1 MVSSSLPLSISI
13 ESSATNITER
23 SLNCDDDSRHEN
35 CSLRS
40 SCDDCSSLS
49 SSDAD
54 DDDNEK
60 KRCVDES
67 FVAINDDNLIND
79 DAITKDDNY
88 FSSIDNSNVVEEVL
102 THRKLGDD
110 NKSTNNVIDPK
121 SVVKELQR
129 QLAEALSNVEKYKK
143 QVGQSHEQSL
153 LLVKK
158 CSLLEAK
165 LSSSSSNNI
174 PHRSPSPSESLN
186 SSSASHGISTNLD
199 SSALATNTRN
209 SASLPAETDLNR
221 HQSSSS
227 SEDVMELVKL
237 VHHYQTELKHLMDEN
252 NTLQRKID
260 NDGLIIAKLKSS
272 QTTLEEN
279 KSQLEM
285 ELLNQIS
292 SLAQSNR
299 RMEEDYAAQLKEKC
313 DLIEN
318 LQKHIREN
326 LNNTVGGA
334 ESSTSVQQQEE
345 LQSLVKLVE
354 QENEELRCDV
364 HTLSSRNAVL
374 NAELLN
380 LTDQMEAYRQL
391 ETIIVPELKSQLESA
406 RSSLSCVERDMALI
420 NQEKQWMRQKLRK
433 STTVAKSNKCEME
446 TSFLQQLQGM
456 EEAHRIVVT
465 EMESSLRE
473 KTNIIQSFEKAVRD
487 LNDKLLRYEANSEL
501 DSISAS
507 QDVEYLRQ
515 QYLDSQEEVKRLQES
530 ITLVRKSHKEC
541 KDSNTKLLKDLDN
554 LQRQVKAADERAAT
568 SSTQG
573 SEMLPSFSSVQDTTN
588 KDSMPV
594 ISEEE
599 EDDNNI
605 PTATSDASSENEM
618 WC

>member
-1 MVSSSLPLSISI
+1 MAAEVASSSLPLSISI
-13 ESSATNITER
+13 ESSSTNITER
-23 SLNCDDDSRHEN
+23 SLNCDADDNDSHHEN

-40 SCDDCSSLS
+40 SGDDCSSLS
-49 SSDAD
+49 SSDVD
-54 DDDNEK
+54 DDDKEK

-67 FVAINDDNLIND
+67 FVAINDDNVIND
-79 DAITKDDNY
+79 DAMTKDDNY
-88 FSSIDNSNVVEEVL
+88 FSSIDA
-102 THRKLGDD
+102 D
-110 NKSTNNVIDPK
+110 NKSANKSIDPK
-121 SVVKELQR
+121 SVVKDLQR

-165 LSSSSSNNI
+165 LSSSSSTNMT
-174 PHRSPSPSESLN
+174 HRSPSPSDSLN
-186 SSSASHGISTNLD
+186 SSNATPGINTILD
-199 SSALATNTRN
+199 SSALATTSTRN
-209 SASLPAETDLNR
+209 SAPLPVETDLNR
-221 HQSSSS
+221 HQSSS

-260 NDGLIIAKLKSS
+260 NDGLIITKLKAS

-299 RMEEDYAAQLKEKC
+299 RMEEDHAAQLKEKC
-313 DLIEN
+313 DLIEK
-318 LQKHIREN
+318 LQMHIREN

-334 ESSTSVQQQEE
+334 ESSISGVQQQEE

-473 KTNIIQSFEKAVRD
+473 KTNIIQSLEKTVRD

-541 KDSNTKLLKDLDN
+541 KDSNAKLLKDLDN
-554 LQRQVKAADERAAT
+554 LQRQIKAADERAAT

-588 KDSMPV
+588 KDNMPV
-594 ISEEE
+594 IAEE
-599 EDDNNI
+599 EDESNI
-605 PTATSDASSENEM
+605 PTATSSASSEDEM